1 MTTTEINEKR
11 RERRKNN
18 TKMATAN
25 IEIEE
30 AVWLKCDEFAAYFA
44 NGLCIPRTTKGE
56 WMLSMHINK

>member
-1 MTTTEINEKR
+1 
-11 RERRKNN
+11 
-18 TKMATAN
+18 MATAN